1 MRFVLA
7 ISALVLSGILLI
19 LGIGQTTFLAGP
31 RLVSYSA
38 DLSNEHGL
46 AVIPAPLFTQVE
58 GQANVSVT
66 GVDPF
71 IAIGH
76 ERDVE
81 AWAAPFAHEALDL
94 DASATAAVASAVQPD
109 RDALLAYAERMG
121 IDLEAEEEAEADASD
136 DADTNAPVIEAPSP
150 VGSDLW
156 LEERTV
162 EAAAELASDGTET
175 QAPEL
180 STSSN
185 AVSVRMPVSLKPD
198 QAVLVKAS
206 TEAPVKVSLEWIQ
219 DRRAPWAGPLMVAGG
234 VLALVGA
241 ILYLLAVD
249 HDRRG
254 LGPRR
259 GRKGP
264 LIGIRNVL
272 GDAKRKRSSSA
283 ASASSAAGSSA
294 SAGVTGHAGDPG
306 DADTADSAGA
316 IEGPEASKSTGT
328 SNDGVTPQG
337 TDGNDAPVD
346 TTRERRA
353 RAPRRF
359 ALPALA
365 LAAAVGLTGC
375 SPHLWPE
382 MPGAEEEIVET
393 TAPET
398 PASSLAPV
406 PVTQS
411 QIDRVLKDVERIAAE
426 ADQNLDPDG
435 LDARFV
441 GDALAEREANYTI
454 RKAVSDYEV
463 LVPRITS
470 ETLGYQLVQ
479 STESWPRTVFVVVA
493 SASSAEPSDDEA
505 TDDAESAEEGEE
517 NTDVA
522 ADAAPSLAL
531 IMTQASPH
539 SQYLVSRVIALRGG
553 ITMPEAAPA
562 EEGTA
567 RLANDA
573 ANLVMTPGE
582 VGPAYAS
589 LLVGNTD
596 TEEAALFDSED
607 DTLLQ
612 RSGAAWVAQ
621 STEAASSAGQ
631 AITYS
636 VTAEQSDSRI
646 VALSTGAGGALVA
659 TTVMESR
666 VEEPEGDTR
675 WRPTVPKSLS
685 ALSGLE
691 GQQDRLV
698 SVVAHQLLFYV
709 PGATTGGQIQ
719 LLGYTSDLVAAS
731 N

>member
-7 ISALVLSGILLI
+7 ISALVLAGILLI

-31 RLVSYSA
+31 RMVTYSA
-38 DLSNEHGL
+38 DLSNEHGI
-46 AVIPAPLFTQVE
+46 AVISAPLFDAVE

-66 GVDPF
+66 GIEPF
-71 IAIGH
+71 IAVGH

-81 AWAAPFAHEALDL
+81 AWIAPFEHEGIDLDLVDERATADAVAANPEALEE
-94 DASATAAVASAVQPD
+94 
-109 RDALLAYAERMG
+109 YAERMG
-121 IDLEAEEEAEADASD
+121 IDLAAEGEEAE
-136 DADTNAPVIEAPSP
+136 PLEVPSP
-150 VGSDLW
+150 AGSDLW

-162 EAAAELASDGTET
+162 QAASEVESDGTET

-180 STSSN
+180 STSN
-185 AVSVRMPVSLKPD
+185 NVVSVRMPVSLKAD
-198 QAVLVKAS
+198 QAVLVKADA
-206 TEAPVKVSLEWIQ
+206 EAPVKVSLEWIQ

-234 VLALVGA
+234 VLAMLGA
-241 ILYLLAVD
+241 IFYLIAVD

-264 LIGIRNVL
+264 LLGIRNVI
-272 GDAKRKRSSSA
+272 GGVRRKPGAPKPADVTPDHDAPTDDTSA
-283 ASASSAAGSSA
+283 Q
-294 SAGVTGHAGDPG
+294 HKPG
-306 DADTADSAGA
+306 D
-316 IEGPEASKSTGT
+316 EASTDTKS
-328 SNDGVTPQG
+328 
-337 TDGNDAPVD
+337 
-346 TTRERRA
+346 ERRA
-353 RAPRRF
+353 RVPRRL
-359 ALPALA
+359 ALPTLA

-382 MPGAEEEIVET
+382 MPGAEEEVLET
-393 TAPET
+393 VTPEAT
-398 PASSLAPV
+398 SSALAPV
-406 PVTQS
+406 PVTQG
-411 QIDRVLKDVERIAAE
+411 QIDRVLQDIERIAAQ
-426 ADQNLDPDG
+426 ADNDLNAAG
-435 LDARFV
+435 LDARFT

-470 ETLGYQLVQ
+470 DGLGYQLVQ

-493 SASSAEPSDDEA
+493 SASTASASDDDAAEDEA
-505 TDDAESAEEGEE
+505 AGDE
-517 NTDVA
+517 A
-522 ADAAPSLAL
+522 ADATTETTAEAAPSLAL

-567 RLANDA
+567 RLANDVKS
-573 ANLVMTPGE
+573 LVMTPGQ
-582 VGPAYAS
+582 VGPAYAAM
-589 LLVGNTD
+589 LVGNTD
-596 TEEAALFDSED
+596 SEEAQLFDIEG
-607 DTLLQ
+607 DTLIE

-621 STEAASSAGQ
+621 STEAASAAGQ
-631 AITYS
+631 AIKYS
-636 VTAEQSDSRI
+636 VSAEQTDTRI

-659 TTVMESR
+659 TTVRESR
-666 VEEPEGDTR
+666 VEEPDGDTR

-691 GQQDRLV
+691 GQQDKLV

-709 PGATTGGQIQ
+709 PGASAGGQIQ

-731 N
+731 DGS